1 MRFDVTVR
9 ETPHDRF
16 DWLFGTRWFWDVKS
30 EHWPND
36 LDSRDSGFARTRAK
50 AIRKARRAARRIEA
64 RAARTTRLAYLEY
77 TYDSQ
82 DLTP

>member
-1 MRFDVTVR
+1 MKFNVTVR
-9 ETPHDRF
+9 ETPPQML
-16 DWLFGTRWFWDVKS
+16 DWLFGARWYWDVKS

-36 LDSRDSGFARTRAK
+36 RDSRDAGFARTRAK
-50 AIRKARRAARRIEA
+50 AMRKARRAARRIEA
-64 RAARTTRLAYLEY
+64 RTDRTTRLAYLEY